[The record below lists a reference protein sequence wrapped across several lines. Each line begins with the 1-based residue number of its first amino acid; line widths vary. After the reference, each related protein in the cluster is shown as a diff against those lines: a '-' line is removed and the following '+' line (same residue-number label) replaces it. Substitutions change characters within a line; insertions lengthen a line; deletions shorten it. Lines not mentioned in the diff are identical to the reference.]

1 MFLEDRF
8 LIRKTVA
15 NARIVALLMVRFQC
29 CETLRW
35 HSYGWVPSFWF
46 SFFPP
51 WVVET
56 WPMPTL
62 QPPIPKCPWAHISS
76 FDLLKGLKLQDNTH
90 YLYRPLILK
99 LWDQILMVPM
109 EYLPLGYSRNYIV
122 GCILSQM
129 PYIVVTVNLQTWCRV
144 QVSFHVAVFK
154 RKSEKKKN
162 PVSGKD

>member
-1 MFLEDRF
+1 
-8 LIRKTVA
+8 
-15 NARIVALLMVRFQC
+15 
-29 CETLRW
+29 
-35 HSYGWVPSFWF
+35 
-46 SFFPP
+46 
-51 WVVET
+51 
-56 WPMPTL
+56 MPTL

-154 RKSEKKKN
+154 RKSEKKKKSRLRERLTYDLQITR
-162 PVSGKD
+162 VSGRGSERESVCVCVRACVRCTHACSVMSSSLQPCGL